1 MPKAVVEEA
10 GPTLA
15 EAAAQ
20 EPAET
25 AQARPRVAKPV
36 KPTLPLER
44 SIFRAYD
51 IRGVVGETLDMSI
64 ARLIGR
70 AIGSVMHEKGLREI
84 VVGRDGRL
92 SGPAMANGLVAGL
105 RTAGCENGRA
115 SGRDRVGQCV

>member
-92 SGPAMANGLVAGL
+92 SGPDMANGLVAGL
-105 RTAGCENGRA
+105 RTAGCEVTDQIGRA
-115 SGRDRVGQCV
+115 HV